1 MAVGD
6 IATRIGRVHKLMCG
20 GEKSIFILAHLSGLD
35 EWLQH
40 RWPWVVGKGGEH
52 HNCVYI
58 AQKDLEGRNNSRESL
73 RAAPNSSLAE
83 TVLHL
88 LPSLQGLCSFSTF
101 QSRVRSSA
109 AQNS

>member
-40 RWPWVVGKGGEH
+40 RWPWVVGE
-52 HNCVYI
+52 
-58 AQKDLEGRNNSRESL
+58 RW
-73 RAAPNSSLAE
+73 
-83 TVLHL
+83 
-88 LPSLQGLCSFSTF
+88 
-101 QSRVRSSA
+101 
-109 AQNS
+109 